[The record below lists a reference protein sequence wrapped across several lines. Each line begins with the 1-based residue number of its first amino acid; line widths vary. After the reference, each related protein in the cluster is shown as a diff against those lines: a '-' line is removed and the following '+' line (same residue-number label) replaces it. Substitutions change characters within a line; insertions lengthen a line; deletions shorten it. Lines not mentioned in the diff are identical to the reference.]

1 MDTAEGKK
9 AVISAIAPIP
19 VDRKEKSIRPKQIRY
34 WTYDSR
40 SGKPLVRACREDFGD
55 ERKPWRW
62 QESWDGEKWVKGLK
76 GIKREDIPI
85 YKYKEIKEAIAAGE
99 IIFIAE
105 GEPCC
110 DALWKLGIP
119 ATTNIGGSGKWKPSD
134 TKDLQG
140 ASQVVLCP
148 DRDKPGVAHAEAIA
162 SDFSNAKWL
171 YAFPDSPF
179 WNNLPPNQGLDVVDW
194 IEHYQL
200 EADDIWEAIEP
211 RREDA
216 MQEEPT
222 EPAKA
227 EENYTQKCQ
236 AALYSDKPWI
246 SLHGKLCFWTGTY
259 YQESPKEEEI
269 QRITS
274 WCSTT
279 RVQVGKN
286 KWKYAYATATYV
298 DNIWNWL
305 QRDFSHPPSQVNP
318 PGINCLNGVVK
329 IKWNGRHPS
338 WELIDHDPKV
348 VYTYVSEIKFDPKAD
363 SAYCDQMLSC
373 LEPREQKLFVQTMAA
388 SLDLKTIRKY
398 RGRKVRALLCKGH
411 GNNGKDSLREAV
423 RLLFGGMG
431 MSDATISDFSAY
443 DHGRKFDLYKLLGA
457 RINWSSENSSIE
469 NLDRI
474 ESLKRAITGEQLDSE
489 RKGVDA
495 TPMSLQTV
503 FLFNI
508 NEAPNLKAA
517 LEAIQSRFAVLS
529 FNKTYKEGAD
539 PNKGEIEADSRFRY
553 DENFLKEKVCPAL
566 LNKMLHALSTLAIDG
581 IDYSCTTQALQDIQE
596 ETNHLWAFAREVG
609 LDYCTGGR
617 IYINDLWELLFRWY
631 INNGTLEIIS
641 ENGKEKK
648 IWHDQP
654 RRSDKNV
661 KAPNQIHQRFSE
673 LFPKIKKV
681 KNNDASEGLERKG
694 QFYLSGI
701 AIGEAMEK
709 QWRSNGEAVS
719 FAQSQGEAREAI
731 KLNGAGILDNTKKLS
746 SEQKRELAS
755 ILLSDKELASF
766 ILSELRVRNSFADNF
781 TAENLA
787 EVEPTASLAS
797 PLDVE
802 RVTASPTA
810 SPSASPASPTASPT
824 VSPTDQFK
832 VGSRVANIDPTNTSY
847 NWHGTIVRLGQSKY
861 ADVNGAEVSWDERK
875 GMKGGQVLFHRLE
888 ELRLI

>member
-1 MDTAEGKK
+1 MTKPIEVTKENPCPHCGKPDYCYRLEPLSVCNRDHPPAPGWYK
-9 AVISAIAPIP
+9 TSKTDKGGHYYYAPIN
-19 VDRKEKSIRPKQIRY
+19 EKKSPRPKQKRVWEYPDRNGNRLVRVIRL
-34 WTYDSR
+34 DDGEG
-40 SGKPLVRACREDFGD
+40 GKP
-55 ERKPWRW
+55 KRW

-76 GIKREDIPI
+76 GIKRENIPI
-85 YKYKEIKEAIAAGE
+85 YKYKECKEAIASGKT
-99 IIFIAE
+99 IFIVE
-105 GEPCC
+105 GEPCA
-110 DALWKLGIP
+110 DALWKLEIP
-119 ATTNIGGSGKWKPSD
+119 ATTNIGGGGKWKPSD
-134 TKDLQG
+134 TKDLEG
-140 ASQVVLCP
+140 VSQVVLCP
-148 DRDKPGVAHAEAIA
+148 DRDKPGVKHTERIA
-162 SDFSNAKWL
+162 QDFPDAKWL

-179 WNNLPPNQGLDVVDW
+179 WNNLPPNGGLDVVDW
-194 IEHYQL
+194 IDSHEL
-200 EADDIWEAIEP
+200 TASDIWEAIEP
-211 RREDA
+211 RREGLLKT
-216 MQEEPT
+216 EVPT
-222 EPAKA
+222 SPKKA

-236 AALYSDKPWI
+236 AALYSDFPWL
-246 SLHGKLCFWTGTY
+246 SLNGKLCFWTGTY

-279 RVQVGKN
+279 PVKVGKN
-286 KWKYAYATATYV
+286 KWKYTYATASYV

-305 QRDFSHPPSQVNP
+305 QRDFSYPPSKVNP

-329 IKWNGRHPS
+329 IKWDGRHPS

-348 VYTYVSEIKFDPKAD
+348 VYTYVSEIKFDPSAD
-363 SAYCDQMLSC
+363 PAYCDQMLSC

-581 IDYSCTTQALQDIQE
+581 IDYSCTTKALEDIQE

-617 IYINDLWELLFRWY
+617 IYINDLWELLYKWY
-631 INNGTLEIIS
+631 IDNGTLEIIS

-648 IWHDQP
+648 VWHDQP
-654 RRSDKNV
+654 RRGDKNV
-661 KAPNQIHQRFSE
+661 KAPNQIKARFAE
-673 LFPKIKKV
+673 LFPKIKWHKETQ
-681 KNNDASEGLERKG
+681 DPTRKG
-694 QFYLSGI
+694 QLYLSGI
-701 AIGEAMEK
+701 SISKPIGEAGEPV
-709 QWRSNGEAVS
+709 SEPIGEAVTLS
-719 FAQSQGEAREAI
+719 QQGSEAGEPIGYTSGQILSMVQSLPAQER
-731 KLNGAGILDNTKKLS
+731 
-746 SEQKRELAS
+746 REL
-755 ILLSDKELASF
+755 ILVLADKEGL
-766 ILSELRVRNSFADNF
+766 I
-781 TAENLA
+781 
-787 EVEPTASLAS
+787 ASLPHYS
-797 PLDVE
+797 HPEKD
-802 RVTASPTA
+802 TASPTG
-810 SPSASPASPTASPT
+810 SPIASPASPPT
-824 VSPTDQFK
+824 PETPQFEIDT
-832 VGSRVANIDPTNTSY
+832 RVTTSEY
-847 NWHGTIVRLGQSKY
+847 EGTGTIIAIRGNRINVL
-861 ADVNGAEVSWDERK
+861 WDET
-875 GMKGGQVLFHRLE
+875 GEIQSHNPNQ
-888 ELRLI
+888 LRLL